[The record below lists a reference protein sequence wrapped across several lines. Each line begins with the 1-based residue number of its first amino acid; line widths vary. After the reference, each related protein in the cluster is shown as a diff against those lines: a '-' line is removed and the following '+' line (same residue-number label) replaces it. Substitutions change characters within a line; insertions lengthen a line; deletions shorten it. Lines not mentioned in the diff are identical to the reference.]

1 MHAQSIPT
9 KSTHQASS
17 STPKLLSI
25 TLSHL
30 PISPLI
36 LFPRRRLP
44 SRPRPPLFHRRRPN
58 PRRLTPRR
66 SDPHPDPRRPHL
78 ARTRKLI
85 PEIPLIGR
93 GPIRW
98 LAERVPEILL
108 LRRCCTAGPVRRRLI
123 RVMVIRGALDEA
135 GQRGRG
141 GGGAL
146 LDALAKR
153 GGCLAGLGCEVGF
166 GELYKRVLA
175 TEAFPSRAPGVN
187 QM

>member
-30 PISPLI
+30 PVPPLI
-36 LFPRRRLP
+36 LLPRRRLP
-44 SRPRPPLFHRRRPN
+44 SGSPLLHRRRPN

-66 SDPHPDPRRPHL
+66 SDPHPGPRRPHL

-93 GPIRW
+93 GPRRR

-108 LRRCCTAGPVRRRLI
+108 LRRSCTAGPVRRRLI

-135 GQRGRG
+135 RQRGRG

-166 GELYKRVLA
+166 GELYKCLLA
-175 TEAFPSRAPGVN
+175 AEEFPSRVPA
-187 QM
+187 